1 MTNAEVL
8 RGLAEIGA
16 IAPLDRHFALTLGVL
31 GGENVALLAAVA
43 SAVRRRGHICLPLD
57 DCAGR
62 RLLDVL
68 EWRPPSDDAG
78 PAPEVLAPLAE
89 LRLPPLPALAAAA
102 AASAVVAAGELTI
115 AAAGQAPL
123 VLDDGRLYLRRVF
136 EAERAVADRLALAAQ
151 RQATASRAVDALI
164 AQRFPAQTDRRAARL
179 AADGRLCIVTG
190 GPGTGKTT
198 LSGRLLALL
207 VEAGLAK
214 TQRIALAAPTGRAA
228 ARLQQAVA
236 AQLETVAATVPALA
250 DFQPR
255 ATTIHRLLQQAEG
268 GQLALDALLVDECS
282 MLDLGLMARLL
293 GTLPAETRLILLGD
307 AGQLASVQP
316 GAVFSDLCAEAP
328 DADVSARVV
337 RLVTSHRFRQDS
349 GIGRLA
355 AAIAGGDG
363 AAALEAL
370 AAPDETALQPLA
382 GPAGFERLA
391 AATARED
398 VAPLLRRWQQAAP
411 LPPTSTLADRPPPF
425 APRRV
430 LLARRTGPFGVERFN
445 RLVAR
450 QLRAQG
456 LAIEDDEFYPGRPII
471 VTRNDAATGLANG
484 DTGVVVAAETAGEET
499 GRQVWFPD
507 LAGPDGALFLV
518 APGRLPAHESFFA
531 LTVHRA
537 QGSEYE
543 EVAFVPGQAESP
555 VNTREMFYTAVT
567 RARRKVVVYGGEST
581 VTASIVRQTRRA
593 SGLAA
598 RLRPGRPATRTRGLG
613 GEHRGDARVGNV
625 RGGCTT

>member
-8 RGLAEIGA
+8 QGLAEIGA

-31 GGENVALLAAVA
+31 GGDDVALLAAVA
-43 SAVRRRGHICLPLD
+43 SAVRRRGHICLPLV

-68 EWRPPSDDAG
+68 EWRPPADDAG
-78 PAPEVLAPLAE
+78 PVPEALAPLAE
-89 LRLPPLPALAAAA
+89 LRLPPLAALAATAA
-102 AASAVVAAGELTI
+102 ATAVVAAGGV
-115 AAAGQAPL
+115 ASGGAGQEPL

-136 EAERAVADRLALAAQ
+136 EAEQAVADRLAVAAEP
-151 RQATASRAVDALI
+151 TAAANRTIDALI
-164 AQRFPAQTDRRAARL
+164 AQRFPAQTDRQAAHL
-179 AADGRLCIVTG
+179 AVGGRLCIVTG

-198 LSGRLLALL
+198 LAGRLLALL
-207 VEAGLAK
+207 AEAGLAK

-236 AQLETVAATVPALA
+236 GQLETLAATVPALA

-307 AGQLASVQP
+307 ASQLASVQP
-316 GAVFSDLCAEAP
+316 GAVFSDLCADAP

-337 RLVTSHRFRQDS
+337 RLITSHRFRQDS

-355 AAIAGGDG
+355 AATGQGD
-363 AAALEAL
+363 AAAVLAAL
-370 AAPDETALQPLA
+370 TAPDETALQPLA

-398 VAPLLRRWQQAAP
+398 VAPLLRSWQQAARLQP
-411 LPPTSTLADRPPPF
+411 KSAIADFPPPF

-430 LLARRTGPFGVERFN
+430 LLAHRTGPFGVERFN

-456 LAIEDDEFYPGRPII
+456 LAVEDDEFYPGRPII

-484 DTGVVVAAETAGEET
+484 DTGVVVAAEMAGEEQ

-507 LAGPDGALFLV
+507 LAGPDGAPFLV

-543 EVAFVPGQAESP
+543 EVAFVPGQPESP

-581 VTASIVRQTRRA
+581 VTASIDRKTRRA

-598 RLRPGRPATRTRGLG
+598 RLCRDRPATRP
-613 GEHRGDARVGNV
+613 AAS
-625 RGGCTT
+625 

>member
-1 MTNAEVL
+1 MKTADAL
-8 RGLAEIGA
+8 RGLAEIDA

-31 GGENVALLAAVA
+31 GGEDVALLAAVA
-43 SAVRRRGHICLPLD
+43 SAVRRRGHICLPLA

-68 EWRPPSDDAG
+68 EWRPPADDAG

-89 LRLPPLPALAAAA
+89 LRLPPLPALAATA
-102 AASAVVAAGELTI
+102 AASAVLATGEQANGAT
-115 AAAGQAPL
+115 GQAPL

-136 EAERAVADRLALAAQ
+136 EAERALADRLAVAAQ
-151 RQATASRAVDALI
+151 RQATGSRAIDALV
-164 AQRFPAQTDRRAARL
+164 AQRFPAQTDRRAAHL
-179 AADGRLCIVTG
+179 AVDGRLCIVTG

-198 LSGRLLALL
+198 LAGRLLALL

-236 AQLETVAATVPALA
+236 AQLETLVATVPALGNL
-250 DFQPR
+250 QPR

-328 DADVSARVV
+328 AADVSARVV
-337 RLVTSHRFRQDS
+337 RLTVSHRFRQDS

-355 AAIAGGDG
+355 AAIGNGD
-363 AAALEAL
+363 APAALAAL
-370 AAPDETALQPLA
+370 AAPDETALQALA

-398 VAPLLRRWQQAAP
+398 VAPLLRRWRQAAP
-411 LPPTSTLADRPPPF
+411 LRPTSAIADLPPPF

-430 LLARRTGPFGVERFN
+430 LLAHRTGPFGVERFN

-450 QLRAQG
+450 QLRTQG
-456 LAIEDDEFYPGRPII
+456 LAIEDDEFFPGRPII

-484 DTGVVVAAETAGEET
+484 DTGVVAAEMAGEEQ

-507 LAGPDGALFLV
+507 LTGPDGTPFLV

-581 VTASIVRQTRRA
+581 VTASILRKTRRA

-598 RLRPGRPATRTRGLG
+598 RLRRRA
-613 GEHRGDARVGNV
+613 
-625 RGGCTT
+625 

>member
-1 MTNAEVL
+1 MKTAEIL
-8 RGLAEIGA
+8 QGLAEIGA

-31 GGENVALLAAVA
+31 GGEDVALLAAVA

-68 EWRPPSDDAG
+68 EWRPPADDAG
-78 PAPEVLAPLAE
+78 PAPAALAPLAE
-89 LRLPPLPALAAAA
+89 LRLPPLPALTATA
-102 AASAVVAAGELTI
+102 AASAVVAAGELAN

-136 EAERAVADRLALAAQ
+136 EAERAVADRLAVAAQ
-151 RQATASRAVDALI
+151 RQATASRAIDALI
-164 AQRFPAQTDRRAARL
+164 AQRFPAQTDRRAAHL
-179 AADGRLCIVTG
+179 AVDGRLCIVTG

-198 LSGRLLALL
+198 LAGRLLALL

-236 AQLETVAATVPALA
+236 AQLETLAATVPALA

-316 GAVFSDLCAEAP
+316 GAVFSDLCTEAP

-355 AAIAGGDG
+355 AAIGNGD
-363 AAALEAL
+363 ATATLAAL

-411 LPPTSTLADRPPPF
+411 LQPTSAIADLPPPF

-430 LLARRTGPFGVERFN
+430 LLAHRTGPFGVERFN

-456 LAIEDDEFYPGRPII
+456 LAIEDEFYPGRPII

-499 GRQVWFPD
+499 GRQVWFPE
-507 LAGPDGALFLV
+507 LAGPDGAFFLV

-567 RARRKVVVYGGEST
+567 RARRKVVVYGSEST
-581 VTASIVRQTRRA
+581 VTAAILRKTRRA

-598 RLRPGRPATRTRGLG
+598 RLRRDRPATRR
-613 GEHRGDARVGNV
+613 AAS
-625 RGGCTT
+625 